1 MPALSSRINIEA
13 FYHIFRDIGLLVH
26 SSSDVREL
34 LGLVVKKTTEVVIA
48 TDAALRIFK
57 KEEKTMYI
65 QQTDLFRDVS
75 KDFLKKIMHI
85 TVKESRGQGDYLFH
99 EGDPAIYSYVL
110 LKGRVDLSLGE
121 RGHVV
126 FVVSRPGEA
135 FGWSSIIGRDV
146 YSASAE
152 CKAPTRLLKM
162 DRDKFQKILEN
173 DQTNGFIFFKRLAGD
188 LGNRLLQSYNQISA
202 ASQSGNFLSFGTGQ
216 ILESTVA
223 Q

>member
-1 MPALSSRINIEA
+1 
-13 FYHIFRDIGLLVH
+13 
-26 SSSDVREL
+26 
-34 LGLVVKKTTEVVIA
+34 
-48 TDAALRIFK
+48 
-57 KEEKTMYI
+57 MYI
-65 QQTDLFRDVS
+65 QQTDLFRGVS
-75 KDFLKKIMHI
+75 KDFLKKIMDI
-85 TVKESRGQGDYLFH
+85 TVKESRAQGDYLFH
-99 EGDPAIYSYVL
+99 EGDPAIYAYVL
-110 LKGRVDLSLGE
+110 LKGRVDLSIGE

-152 CKAPTRLLKM
+152 CKAATRLLQM

-173 DQTNGFIFFKRLAGD
+173 DPVNGFIFFKRLAGT

-202 ASQSGNFLSFGTGQ
+202 VVQLESSLSFGTGQ
-216 ILESTVA
+216 ILGSTLA